1 MEQPLHTFDKIKVT
15 MALAACLTAAGPIAP
30 LVQAGPRADCDHR
43 HRRHHAK
50 AVIVV
55 GPARAARHTVAVHG
69 QPAGVLD
76 LNLKPKATEVWVDG
90 RFRGTADNFD
100 GIPQK
105 LLLAQGPHRLRLVTP
120 DGVEVARDIRV
131 QAGTE
136 IKIGLV
142 LR

>member
-1 MEQPLHTFDKIKVT
+1 MESPMSPLGQIKVAV
-15 MALAACLTAAGPIAP
+15 ALTACLTAAGSIAP
-30 LVQAGPRADCDHR
+30 PVQAGPRA
-43 HRRHHAK
+43 HRRQHLAR

-55 GPARAARHTVAVHG
+55 GPVRAVRRTAMVYGR
-69 QPAGVLD
+69 PAGVLD

-90 RFRGTADNFD
+90 RLRGIADDFD

-105 LLLAQGPHRLRLVTP
+105 LLLAHGPHRLRLVTP
-120 DGVEVARDIRV
+120 DGVEIARVIRV

-136 IKIGLV
+136 INIGLD